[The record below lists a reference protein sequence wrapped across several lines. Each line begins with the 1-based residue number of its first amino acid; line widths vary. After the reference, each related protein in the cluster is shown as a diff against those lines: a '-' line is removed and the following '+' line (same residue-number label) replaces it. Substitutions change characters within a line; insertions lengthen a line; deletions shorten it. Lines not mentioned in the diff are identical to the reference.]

1 MTKVETT
8 GVAGTLES
16 SDIMVTVSPAQQE
29 GLTIELDSPVEK
41 QFGNSIRA
49 TIRKA
54 LEEVGIRHAHV
65 MALDRGALDCT
76 VRARTLAAA
85 CRAAS
90 VEYQFGGER

>member
-1 MTKVETT
+1 MKVEAI

-16 SDIMVTVSPAQQE
+16 SDIMVTISPALQE

-54 LEEVGIRHAHV
+54 LDEMGIRQAHV
-65 MALDRGALDCT
+65 KALDKGALDCT

-85 CRAAS
+85 CRAAGAQ
-90 VEYQFGGER
+90 YRFGGEH

>member
-1 MTKVETT
+1 MKVQTT

-16 SDIMVTVSPAQQE
+16 SDIMVTVSPSKEE

-41 QFGNSIRA
+41 QFGNSIRT

-54 LEEVGIRHAHV
+54 LHEVGIRRAHV
-65 MALDRGALDCT
+65 KALDKGALDCT

-85 CRAAS
+85 CRAAGAS
-90 VEYQFGGER
+90 YQFGGEQ